1 MTLLCF
7 WMIESIKDEFEKF
20 KEESGASRVI
30 LVSRTGMFIEGDSLD
45 NQDTFA
51 AMSAIVLGAS
61 ETATSVLGSVKRITV
76 ELDGGHKL
84 HITSVGKRGVLAV
97 ISKDYVWDHIDN
109 LRERI
114 KDLV

>member
-1 MTLLCF
+1 MMGNL
-7 WMIESIKDEFEKF
+7 KNEFERF
-20 KEESGASRVI
+20 KEDSGANKVI

-61 ETATSVLGSVKRITV
+61 ETATSVLGRVERITV

-84 HITSVGKRGVLAV
+84 HIASVGKRGVLAV
-97 ISKDYVWDHIDN
+97 ISKDYIWDHIDD
-109 LRERI
+109 LREKI
-114 KDLV
+114 KELV

>member
-1 MTLLCF
+1 MADG
-7 WMIESIKDEFEKF
+7 IRDEFERF
-20 KEESGASRVI
+20 KRDVGASKVI
-30 LVSRTGMFIEGDSLD
+30 LVSRTGMFIEGDSLE

-61 ETATSVLGSVKRITV
+61 ETATNILGKVKRITV

-97 ISKDYVWDHIDN
+97 ISRDDIWEHIDR

-114 KDLV
+114 RDMI

>member
-1 MTLLCF
+1 MADG
-7 WMIESIKDEFEKF
+7 IKEEFEQF
-20 KEESGASRVI
+20 KRVTGASKVI
-30 LVSRTGMFIEGDSLD
+30 LVSRTGMFIEGDSLE

-61 ETATSVLGSVKRITV
+61 ETATSIFGNVKRITV

-97 ISKDYVWDHIDN
+97 ISKDYIWDHIEQ

-114 KDLV
+114 KDLI

>member
-1 MTLLCF
+1 MT
-7 WMIESIKDEFEKF
+7 ESIREGFEKF
-20 KEESGASRVI
+20 KQDSGASKVV
-30 LVSRTGMFIEGDSLD
+30 LVSRTGMFIEGDSMD

-61 ETATSVLGSVKRITV
+61 ETATNVLGKVKRITV

-97 ISKDYVWDHIDN
+97 ISKDYIWDQIDD
-109 LRERI
+109 LREKI

>member
-1 MTLLCF
+1 MTGSLR
-7 WMIESIKDEFEKF
+7 SEFERF
-20 KEESGASRVI
+20 KEDSGASKVI

-61 ETATSVLGSVKRITV
+61 ETATSVLGKVKRITV

-97 ISKDYVWDHIDN
+97 ISRDYIWESINN

>member
-1 MTLLCF
+1 MV
-7 WMIESIKDEFEKF
+7 ESIKDEFKRF
-20 KEESGASRVI
+20 KENSGATKVI

-61 ETATSVLGSVKRITV
+61 ETATSVLGRVKRITV

-84 HITSVGKRGVLAV
+84 HITSVGKKGVLAV
-97 ISKDYVWDHIDN
+97 ISRDYIWNHIDD
-109 LRERI
+109 LRDRI
-114 KDLV
+114 KNMI